1 MGSRRKGP
9 PKLPPPDDRAFAVVL
24 EGVRSDFKV
33 FGESLAAFRDEV
45 RGETQSFRADV
56 DRRFDDVQR
65 QFEGVHRRFEWVEHE
80 LVALRV
86 AVQSKVDR
94 QDVEAMVR
102 GVSGSRGC

>member
-1 MGSRRKGP
+1 M
-9 PKLPPPDDRAFAVVL
+9 PPPDDRAFAVVL

-45 RGETQSFRADV
+45 RCELQDV
-56 DRRFDDVQR
+56 HR
-65 QFEGVHRRFEWVEHE
+65 QFQGVHGRLERVEHELVLLKEVALEHGRELKEHGRE

-86 AVQSKVDR
+86 AVQTKVDR

-102 GVSGSRGC
+102 GVSGSRG